1 MKKLNQAAKRQS
13 ELVMRVENPATFT
26 MREAIGMKEL
36 QPKPEETRPS
46 KPRDQD
52 SGGTEPHRVP
62 PDEHV
67 EDQLDEALDES
78 FPASDPPSITPP
90 KP

>member
-13 ELVMRVENPATFT
+13 EQVMRSENPATST

-36 QPKPEETRPS
+36 EPQPEQTRPS
-46 KPRDQD
+46 KPRDQGPWGD
-52 SGGTEPHRVP
+52 EPHRLP

>member
-1 MKKLNQAAKRQS
+1 
-13 ELVMRVENPATFT
+13 MRIENPATST
-26 MREAIGMKEL
+26 MREAIGMKEV
-36 QPKPEETRPS
+36 QPPPEETRPPT
-46 KPRDQD
+46 PRGKGT
-52 SGGTEPHRVP
+52 GGTEPHRVP